1 MPELPE
7 VRVVSKFLNSTVKGL
22 TIKNI
27 EIRYDKMMTKEMK
40 EKLIGQKINKINT
53 HGKYIIFDLTDY
65 DLISHLR
72 MEGKYFIRST
82 KTYNKHDHIIFHL
95 NDKILVYNDVRKFGT
110 FDLREKHLT
119 YKTKPLNKLADEP
132 FVIDVNVFYEK
143 IKKSSAPLKT
153 LLLNQEIIAGIGNI
167 YADEIL
173 FLSKLHPLKKGK
185 ETSLKESHAIIQNSI
200 DVLSRA
206 ILKGGT
212 TIYSFKSDG
221 DVGYFAQELLVH
233 RRYNEECKICSNLIE
248 KEKIGGRT
256 TYYCNV
262 CQRKWTMKK
271 IGITGSLGTGKSQA
285 SNFFKKQGHLV
296 ISADLINKELLEE
309 KEVIVNIN
317 KILFNIESST
327 LDKEKVRN
335 LIFSNKNKKKELELY
350 LHPLIYAKI
359 KEILSSSKEEIV
371 FLEIPLLY
379 ETNFIDLTDY
389 VIVIYA
395 DKEVQI
401 KRIKQRDNIS
411 KTEAIKRIKSQMPLK
426 EKLLKADYVINNSNT
441 QKETEKQLKTWY
453 DNYLRRL

>member
-1 MPELPE
+1 
-7 VRVVSKFLNSTVKGL
+7 
-22 TIKNI
+22 
-27 EIRYDKMMTKEMK
+27 
-40 EKLIGQKINKINT
+40 
-53 HGKYIIFDLTDY
+53 
-65 DLISHLR
+65 
-72 MEGKYFIRST
+72 
-82 KTYNKHDHIIFHL
+82 
-95 NDKILVYNDVRKFGT
+95 
-110 FDLREKHLT
+110 
-119 YKTKPLNKLADEP
+119 
-132 FVIDVNVFYEK
+132 
-143 IKKSSAPLKT
+143 
-153 LLLNQEIIAGIGNI
+153 
-167 YADEIL
+167 
-173 FLSKLHPLKKGK
+173 
-185 ETSLKESHAIIQNSI
+185 
-200 DVLSRA
+200 
-206 ILKGGT
+206 
-212 TIYSFKSDG
+212 
-221 DVGYFAQELLVH
+221 
-233 RRYNEECKICSNLIE
+233 
-248 KEKIGGRT
+248 
-256 TYYCNV
+256 
-262 CQRKWTMKK
+262 MKK